1 MGESPDLKPS
11 VEKPVQRVRVGFVI
25 GLAIV
30 MTVGITVP
38 LVMRMRG
45 PDVDLV
51 ETTTAPYTL
60 DPHCTPLG
68 ARRYLAETKLP
79 LEAHAVCLALAGSTD
94 DARSILR
101 AMPTDTRGRAIAQIF
116 ELAHPT
122 ADAGDDRSAGPLM
135 MLVVEFWPENYMA
148 MFHAG
153 MAQFALGNDTSAQVY
168 LDRFLGMY
176 QARDVWRERAEGA
189 LKALAAHAPVAG
201 RQAHFPE

>member
-116 ELAHPT
+116 
-122 ADAGDDRSAGPLM
+122 GWRSSRSATTPRRRS
-135 MLVVEFWPENYMA
+135 
-148 MFHAG
+148 
-153 MAQFALGNDTSAQVY
+153 TSIGSSGCTRRATCGASAPRV
-168 LDRFLGMY
+168 RSRPSRRTPRSRV
-176 QARDVWRERAEGA
+176 ARRTSPSSYRQRSARAWT
-189 LKALAAHAPVAG
+189 
-201 RQAHFPE
+201 R